1 MNAMTPAVPRT
12 PVVHQIFGSNRAP
25 LDAVLKADFTDLTTR
40 VSKMVERAATLP
52 TKVLTEEQYLAIG
65 TYVVD
70 AREVAKMAEALR
82 TAEKEPLL
90 SATRELDAFFKGLVN
105 QLTDAVKPLQAG
117 ADSYVARIEAE
128 KREAARR
135 EAEAA
140 RAKAAEEER
149 KAEEARRADHA
160 ARAAGRAEELHAKAD
175 EAEARA
181 MASSA
186 DLTRARGDGVTASSK
201 TAVTWEFTD
210 KAALFESLGPLGTF
224 MAEPAV
230 VAAINSMVRVQKM
243 RTQLPGVRV
252 FEKAVSSFRGR

>member
-1 MNAMTPAVPRT
+1 MNAMTPAATRT
-12 PVVHQIFGSNRAP
+12 PVVDQIFGANHAP
-25 LDAVLKADFTDLTTR
+25 IAEVLKADFADLMARVDDMVDRGEGLPRTVTT
-40 VSKMVERAATLP
+40 
-52 TKVLTEEQYLAIG
+52 EQQHLEIG
-65 TYVVD
+65 RYIVD
-70 AREVAKMAEALR
+70 ARTVAKDAEALR
-82 TAEKEPLL
+82 SAEKAPMLA
-90 SATRELDAFFKGLVN
+90 ATRELDAFFKGLVD
-105 QLTDAVKPLQAG
+105 QLANAVRPLQAA
-117 ADSYVARIEAE
+117 ADNYVARIEAE

-181 MASSA
+181 LASSA
-186 DLTRARGDGVTASSK
+186 DLTRTRGDGVTASGK
-201 TAVTWEFTD
+201 TTIAWEFTD

-230 VAAINSMVRVQKM
+230 TSAINSMVRVQKM
-243 RTQLPGVRV
+243 RTQLPGIRV
-252 FEKAVSSFRGR
+252 FEKAVSNFRGR